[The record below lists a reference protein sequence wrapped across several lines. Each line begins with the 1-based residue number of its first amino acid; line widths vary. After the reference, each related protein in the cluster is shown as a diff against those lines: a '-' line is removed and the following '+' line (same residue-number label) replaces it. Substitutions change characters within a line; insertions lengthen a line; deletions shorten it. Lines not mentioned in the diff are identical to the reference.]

1 MYSLGRSARER
12 VFITPGGIVPAA
24 RILLVDTDTAA
35 SSQILDILNGIG
47 YTVTAISKAE
57 DALAHVAEH
66 QLVILDVVSGPKSAD
81 ELCAEIR
88 AVPTTT
94 PVPVLCVS
102 QTDEVEERIKFLEA
116 GADDVVAKPVDGREL
131 EARVEALLLRFQ
143 RSRDPAPASAGDG
156 VVMNA
161 PRRIVTV
168 FSPKG
173 GVGTTMIATNIAVVA
188 AGKRPDRVV
197 LVDLDLQFG
206 GVAPQLDIEPKQTLA
221 DVTRDSTA
229 MKAAELLRGYTV
241 KHGTG
246 LHVLCAPPT
255 PELSELVTPEI
266 VKNLL
271 ATLTSGYDHVIVDAG
286 SVLDE
291 RTMIALEAADTVVIP
306 VYPEIPALK
315 SVRSLLEFLNDQGT
329 LGTKTTVFVLNNA
342 FARDILK
349 QRDIENVLGTKIVY
363 DLPYDP
369 FLYLKSVNEGVP
381 IVLGA
386 AESLASMK
394 LVKLAGT
401 VFGEDG
407 SAVPVEPQRRG
418 LFGGLRRRN

>member
-1 MYSLGRSARER
+1 M
-12 VFITPGGIVPAA
+12 PAA

-47 YTVTAISKAE
+47 YTVTAISKAQ

-66 QLVILDVVSGPKSAD
+66 QLVILDVVTGAKSAD
-81 ELCAEIR
+81 ELCTEIR
-88 AVPTTT
+88 GTAELSH
-94 PVPVLCVS
+94 VPVLCVS

-143 RSRDPAPASAGDG
+143 RSRDPAPAASGDG
-156 VVMNA
+156 VVMAA

-229 MKAAELLRGYTV
+229 LKAAELLRGYAV

-255 PELSELVTPEI
+255 PELSELVTPEV

-271 ATLTSGYDHVIVDAG
+271 ATLTSGYDHVIIDAG
-286 SVLDE
+286 STLDE
-291 RTMIALEAADTVVIP
+291 RTMLALEAADSVVIP

-315 SVRSLLEFLNDQGT
+315 SVRTLLEFLSDQGT
-329 LGTKTTVFVLNNA
+329 LGTKSTVFVLNNA

-349 QRDIENVLGTKIVY
+349 QRDIEGVLGTKIEY

-369 FLYLKSVNEGVP
+369 FLYLKAVNEGIPV
-381 IVLGA
+381 VLGA
-386 AESLASMK
+386 ARSPAAEK
-394 LVKLAGT
+394 LVRLAGT

-407 SAVPVEPQRRG
+407 LMPPPAEPGRRG

>member
-1 MYSLGRSARER
+1 
-12 VFITPGGIVPAA
+12 VPAA
-24 RILLVDTDTAA
+24 RILLVDADTAA
-35 SSQILDILNGIG
+35 SSQILDILSSVG
-47 YTVTAISKAE
+47 YTVTAIANPE
-57 DALAHVAEH
+57 EALVHVGEH
-66 QLVILDVVSGPKSAD
+66 QLVILDVPSGKKSAV

-88 AVPTTT
+88 GTPTMAGI
-94 PVPVLCVS
+94 PVLCVS
-102 QTDEVEERIKFLEA
+102 RTDEVEERIAFLEA

-143 RSRDPAPASAGDG
+143 RSRDLTPAASSGDG
-156 VVMNA
+156 VVMAA

-173 GVGTTMIATNIAVVA
+173 GVGTTMIATNIAIVA
-188 AGKRPDRVV
+188 ASKRPDRVV

-229 MKAAELLRGYTV
+229 QRESELLRGYAV

-255 PELSELVTPEI
+255 PELSELITPEI

-271 ATLTSGYDHVIVDAG
+271 ATLTHGYDHVIVDAG

-291 RTMIALEAADTVVIP
+291 RTMLALESADTVVIP

-315 SVRSLLEFLNDQGT
+315 SVHSLLNFLNDQGI
-329 LGTKTTVFVLNNA
+329 LGTKTVFVLNNA

-349 QRDIENVLGTKIVY
+349 QRDIEGVLGTKIAY

-369 FLYLKSVNEGVP
+369 FLYLKAVNEGVP
-381 IVLGA
+381 VVLGA
-386 AESLASMK
+386 AASPAADK

-407 SAVPVEPQRRG
+407 YAVPAADTGRRG
-418 LFGGLRRRN
+418 LFGGLRRRS